1 MNPVGD
7 SHVIVINLF
16 IAEFVAEVSVGC
28 FCASCE
34 STYVIEAFKS
44 VEDHIKDNR
53 FEPDS

>member
-7 SHVIVINLF
+7 SHVIVIKLF
-16 IAEFVAEVSVGC
+16 LAEFVAEVSVGC